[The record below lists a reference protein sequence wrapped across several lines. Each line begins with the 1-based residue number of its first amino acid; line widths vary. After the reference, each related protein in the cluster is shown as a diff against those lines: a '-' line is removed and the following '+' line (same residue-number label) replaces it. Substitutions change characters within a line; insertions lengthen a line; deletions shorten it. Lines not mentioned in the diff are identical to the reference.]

1 MAYRHERRRVR
12 SVLAVTAMV
21 AATFLSGGLQPRAD
35 QAEAAGV
42 PPAFAQ
48 GFSEIVKAVTPAV
61 VNIAVTGGGEGRRE
75 GRRQLPPGG
84 PFGGPP
90 PGPGGPGGDEPP
102 GMEPPGGPGGPPGGG
117 PHRPEQSAG
126 SGVILDPNGYIVT
139 NNHVVEG
146 ATQITVTLSDRREFP
161 AKIIGTDPKTDLAII
176 KIEAKDLSS
185 MKWADYDELQ
195 VGDVVLAVGS
205 PFGLSSTVTLG
216 IISALGRGNVG
227 IADYEDFIQTDAAIN
242 PGNSGGALV
251 NMQGKLIGINKIGR
265 ASCRERVSSPV

>member
-1 MAYRHERRRVR
+1 MAYRHQR
-12 SVLAVTAMV
+12 SNVLSVFAVITLV
-21 AATFLSGGLQPRAD
+21 AAMFLAGGLQAGNQAD
-35 QAEAAGV
+35 AAGV

-61 VNIAVTGGGEGRRE
+61 VNIAVTGSGEGRRE
-75 GRRQLPPGG
+75 GRRQLPPG

-90 PGPGGPGGDEPP
+90 PGPGGDEPP
-102 GMEPPGGPGGPPGGG
+102 GMEPPGGGPGGPPVPPGGG

-126 SGVILDPNGYIVT
+126 SGVILDSNGYIVT

-185 MKWADYDELQ
+185 MK
-195 VGDVVLAVGS
+195 
-205 PFGLSSTVTLG
+205 
-216 IISALGRGNVG
+216 
-227 IADYEDFIQTDAAIN
+227 
-242 PGNSGGALV
+242 
-251 NMQGKLIGINKIGR
+251 
-265 ASCRERVSSPV
+265 